1 MHSPYWQA
9 FYHPPASADSN
20 EESIPE
26 TPPALQPTEPVLT
39 QQTLVIPLPLRTDP
53 PTSDIV
59 VTDQHFPQQPLL
71 IEKSLTTAMI
81 PF

>member
-9 FYHPPASADSN
+9 FYNPPESADSN
-20 EESIPE
+20 EESVPE
-26 TPPALQPTEPVLT
+26 TPPALQLTEPVLT
-39 QQTLVIPLPLRTDP
+39 HQNLVITLPLRKDP

-59 VTDQHFPQQPLL
+59 VTDQHFPQQQLL